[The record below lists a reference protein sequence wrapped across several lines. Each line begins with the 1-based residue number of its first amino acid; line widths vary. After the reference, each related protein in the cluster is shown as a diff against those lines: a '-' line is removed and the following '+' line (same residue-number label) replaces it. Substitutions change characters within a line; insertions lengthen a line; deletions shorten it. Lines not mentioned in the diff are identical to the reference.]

1 MHTLVLLPV
10 LIGFLLIG
18 EGAQACDMRIRRR
31 MNFMATVLNTK
42 LNLLL
47 LHTGP
52 SMYQLLLL
60 DTFSSWAEL
69 LISQYC
75 I

>member
-1 MHTLVLLPV
+1 
-10 LIGFLLIG
+10 
-18 EGAQACDMRIRRR
+18 MRYEDTPQDEFHGNSI
-31 MNFMATVLNTK
+31 TK
-42 LNLLL
+42 LNLL
-47 LHTGP
+47 HMGP